1 MRFRVALPLLLLL
14 TAPAAAHPLTD
25 VRFDRTSAVRLA
37 DDAVE
42 VIYTLEASP
51 IGLHLDAAK
60 RLSAEDI
67 AALDKTAR
75 GYVGTYAKKVAPELT
90 EKLRILV
97 DGVRLALE
105 VKTIDPR
112 PHLPLLGLARLP
124 QISFSKF
131 FLGLNLLQ
139 QIGA

>member
-1 MRFRVALPLLLLL
+1 MRFRPAFPLLFLL

-37 DDAVE
+37 DDAIE
-42 VIYTLEASP
+42 VIYTLEVSP

-75 GYVGTYAKKVAPELT
+75 GYVAAYAKKVAPELT
-90 EKLRILV
+90 EKFHITVDGATVALRITTPPDV
-97 DGVRLALE
+97 
-105 VKTIDPR
+105 
-112 PHLPLLGLARLP
+112 
-124 QISFSKF
+124 
-131 FLGLNLLQ
+131 
-139 QIGA
+139 